1 MPTTDR
7 SKSAGRPVTR
17 GPLERLTVE
26 INKQVKERLRNQS
39 EDTGAS
45 MGWLVEAALVAY
57 LDAADRQKNNS

>member
-7 SKSAGRPVTR
+7 KSAGRPVTR

-57 LDAADRQKNNS
+57 LDAAKK